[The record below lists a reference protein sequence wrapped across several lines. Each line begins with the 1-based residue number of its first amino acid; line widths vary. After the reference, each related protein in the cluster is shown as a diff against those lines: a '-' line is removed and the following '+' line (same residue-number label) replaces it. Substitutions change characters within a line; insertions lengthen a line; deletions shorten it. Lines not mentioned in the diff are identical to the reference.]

1 MPTTGAIPSRHTHPG
16 EHPHGLQ
23 ENGGH
28 TFESRRRDRAD
39 DGPEFGIIVA
49 RATLPIPQSSPI
61 KAMSSMI
68 VDYLDYQKIQTA
80 PRDEDNDT
88 STQVPSSPTPRTSAP
103 APLFARAA
111 VDSLSRT
118 SGSFLTTSSPLKS
131 TSAPPGSF
139 LTTSSP
145 LKSTFQA
152 LHDLPHKELVDA
164 LREAEARDTARK
176 LSMIQMQ
183 AGVLLAGMYSTRA
196 QTQLQ
201 AQETKTTKK
210 KKGGRRKMGDGKA
223 KYFTGEDFFRM
234 AQQDALDKE
243 EEEANKER
251 RKVDKESHAGVLAN
265 WNEAKKVTF
274 TADVVAWEA
283 ERDEAKVEKRRKE
296 WDKPKWKDYGS
307 ECLLPRPK
315 KPADDD
321 ESDSSSN
328 PDADGDSD

>member
-1 MPTTGAIPSRHTHPG
+1 MAFKKTGVIPLNRDVVTEQMMAPS
-16 EHPHGLQ
+16 L
-23 ENGGH
+23 
-28 TFESRRRDRAD
+28 ESSS
-39 DGPEFGIIVA
+39 

-80 PRDEDNDT
+80 PRDEDDDAL
-88 STQVPSSPTPRTSAP
+88 TQAPSSPTPRTSAP

-131 TSAPPGSF
+131 TSAPPAF
-139 LTTSSP
+139 KPFTISP
-145 LKSTFQA
+145 IKSTSRYAPLLLREVLSAREQ
-152 LHDLPHKELVDA
+152 ELVDA
-164 LREAEARDTARK
+164 LREADARDTARK
-176 LSMIQMQ
+176 LSMIEMQ

-251 RKVDKESHAGVLAN
+251 RKVDKESRAGVLADWQAMN
-265 WNEAKKVTF
+265 NAIRDRNEAKKVTF

-283 ERDEAKVEKRRKE
+283 ERDEAKAEKRRKE

-307 ECLLPRPK
+307 ERLLPRPK

>member
-1 MPTTGAIPSRHTHPG
+1 MMAPS
-16 EHPHGLQ
+16 L
-23 ENGGH
+23 
-28 TFESRRRDRAD
+28 ESSL
-39 DGPEFGIIVA
+39 

-80 PRDEDNDT
+80 LRDEDDET
-88 STQVPSSPTPRTSAP
+88 STSSPTPRTSAP

-131 TSAPPGSF
+131 TSAPPAFKPFTISPIKP
-139 LTTSSP
+139 TSRYAP
-145 LKSTFQA
+145 LLLREVLSAREQ
-152 LHDLPHKELVDA
+152 ELVDA
-164 LREAEARDTARK
+164 LREADARDTARK
-176 LSMIQMQ
+176 LSMIEMQ

-243 EEEANKER
+243 EEEANKEK
-251 RKVDKESHAGVLAN
+251 RKVDKESRAGVLADWQAMN
-265 WNEAKKVTF
+265 NAIRDRNEAKKVTF
-274 TADVVAWEA
+274 SADVVAWEA
-283 ERDEAKVEKRRKE
+283 ERDEARAEKRKRA
-296 WDKPKWKDYGS
+296 WDKPKWKDYTP
-307 ECLLPRPK
+307 ELLLPRPK
-315 KPADDD
+315 KPADDED
-321 ESDSSSN
+321 SDSST
-328 PDADGDSD
+328 DADADSD